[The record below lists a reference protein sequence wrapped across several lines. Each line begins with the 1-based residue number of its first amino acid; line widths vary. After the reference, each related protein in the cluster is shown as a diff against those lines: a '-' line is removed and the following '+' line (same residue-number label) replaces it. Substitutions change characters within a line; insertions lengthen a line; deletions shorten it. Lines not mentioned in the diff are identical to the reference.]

1 MSQSGWDD
9 TDAGAETG
17 ADGPAEREPSGTE
30 ERQPEATARGSP
42 EAVGRHWL
50 AGAVS
55 GLIAGVAMGIVL
67 HGALGLMPTIGAL
80 IGIETVIAGW
90 AVHLFNSAA
99 FGTLFV
105 AIFDRVLL
113 RRPAHGRR
121 GYLSLGVIH
130 SALLGMITG
139 GLLLPVALAIEGATS
154 LPVPT
159 LPVPGLTAT
168 LEFGAVIAVAHLL
181 YGLVLGRI
189 FAAFTLVDAEIGW
202 LPIDPVDR

>member
-105 AIFDRVLL
+105 AIFDRAFFDDL
-113 RRPAHGRR
+113 RTDVGAISRSASSTRR
-121 GYLSLGVIH
+121 C
-130 SALLGMITG
+130 SA
-139 GLLLPVALAIEGATS
+139 
-154 LPVPT
+154 
-159 LPVPGLTAT
+159 
-168 LEFGAVIAVAHLL
+168 
-181 YGLVLGRI
+181 
-189 FAAFTLVDAEIGW
+189 
-202 LPIDPVDR
+202 